1 MVVVAQLV
9 RALDC
14 GSEGREFES
23 RLSPLLLNNVF
34 LGRTYFVAYRGYF
47 PERLCF
53 LYDGPKLYR
62 FMVRR
67 GVKQELFDGPALT
80 SPMPTLYESVKGT
93 HLFASRDRPTN
104 RWNHRNPRMDH

>member
-47 PERLCF
+47 PERPCF
-53 LYDGPKLYR
+53 LYDGPNLYL
-62 FMVRR
+62 FYGTSR
-67 GVKQELFDGPALT
+67 GETGGRWLDLKSSGPQGVHFLVFRLRD
-80 SPMPTLYESVKGT
+80 LY
-93 HLFASRDRPTN
+93 
-104 RWNHRNPRMDH
+104 